1 MKKYLWKKKIV
12 LLFSALLFFVMGYF
26 VCSYL
31 INNNTKKFSLN
42 VSSQCLYEEIVNDD
56 NIKLALENVKNS
68 KTGERLI
75 TDKNI
80 NKLMKKNNLLIEE
93 NTDGFTIAIKEKYL
107 NYNESRAK
115 KFVNNLIP
123 NASINS
129 VIEIDYFNPYLM
141 GSIFM
146 GLGIIIS
153 LLYLIIQFK
162 YNKEELNI
170 VDNENVFASVFHKK
184 YWLLACNRGIKVK
197 DLCIIAILFAMMMLS
212 KAIKLPSGFTSMG
225 ITATYLFFAT
235 ICWLYGPI
243 VGLFVGFFSDV
254 LGFFLFPNG
263 FGFYFPYTLNA
274 MLSGFIYGIFFY
286 KKRVTFSAIF
296 FARVMI
302 NLFIN
307 VILGS
312 IWWMNINNL
321 TIEQARIYLL
331 FTSLPKNLVYLF
343 PQSVALYLVFKAL
356 GRVFMASNILDAKIC
371 KNISII

>member
-1 MKKYLWKKKIV
+1 MKKYLWQKKV
-12 LLFSALLFFVMGYF
+12 VFFFSALLFFVMGYF
-26 VCSYL
+26 ICSYL

-42 VSSQCLYEEIVNDD
+42 VSTTYSYEEVFNED
-56 NIKLALENVKNS
+56 NIRLALENVKNS

-75 TDKNI
+75 TDNNI
-80 NKLMKKNNLLIEE
+80 NKLMKKNNLLIKE
-93 NTDGFTIAIKEKYL
+93 NADGFTIAIKEKYF

-115 KFVNNLIP
+115 KFVNNLI
-123 NASINS
+123 ADAKINDI
-129 VIEIDYFNPYLM
+129 IEIDFFNPYIA
-141 GSIFM
+141 GGIFM
-146 GLGIIIS
+146 GIGIFIS
-153 LLYLIIQFK
+153 LLYLIIQF
-162 YNKEELNI
+162 NHSKEELNI
-170 VDNENVFASVFHKK
+170 VDNENVFSSIFHMK
-184 YWLLACNRGIKVK
+184 YWILACNKGIKVK
-197 DLCIIAILFAMMMLS
+197 DLCIIAILFAMMMMS

-243 VGLFVGFFSDV
+243 VGLFIGFFSDV

-286 KKRVTFSAIF
+286 KKRITFSSIF
-296 FARVMI
+296 FARVLI

-321 TIEQARIYLL
+321 TIEQARVYLL

-343 PQSVALYLVFKAL
+343 PQSVVLYIVFKAL

>member
-1 MKKYLWKKKIV
+1 MKKYLWQKKVV
-12 LLFSALLFFVMGYF
+12 LLFSVLLFFVMGYF
-26 VCSYL
+26 ICSYL
-31 INNNTKKFSLN
+31 INNNTKKFLLN
-42 VSSQCLYEEIVNDD
+42 VSVETYDETINDD
-56 NIKLALENVKNS
+56 NIRFALENVKNS

-80 NKLMKKNNLLIEE
+80 SKLMKKNNLLIEKSE
-93 NTDGFTIAIKEKYL
+93 AGFIISIKEKYL

-115 KFVNNLIP
+115 KFVNNLFP
-123 NASINS
+123 NSTINN
-129 VIEIDYFNPYLM
+129 IKEIDYFNPYIF

-146 GLGIIIS
+146 AFGAVIA
-153 LLYLIIQFK
+153 LLFLLIQFRISK
-162 YNKEELNI
+162 DDLDI
-170 VDNENVFASVFHKK
+170 IDNENIFSSIFHKK
-184 YWLLACNRGIKVK
+184 YWILACNKNIKIK

-243 VGLFVGFFSDV
+243 VGLIIGFFSDV

-286 KKRVTFSAIF
+286 KKRITFSAIF
-296 FARVMI
+296 FARVLI
-302 NLFIN
+302 NILIN

-321 TIEQARIYLL
+321 TIEQAKIYLL

-343 PQSVALYLVFKAL
+343 PQSVALYIVFKAL
-356 GRVFMASNILDAKIC
+356 GRVFMASNIVDAKIC

>member
-1 MKKYLWKKKIV
+1 
-12 LLFSALLFFVMGYF
+12 MGYF
-26 VCSYL
+26 ICSYL
-31 INNNTKKFSLN
+31 INNNTKKFLLN
-42 VSSQCLYEEIVNDD
+42 VSIEQTYEEAINDD
-56 NIKLALENVKNS
+56 NIRLALENVKNS

-80 NKLMKKNNLLIEE
+80 SKLMKKNNLLIEKSE
-93 NTDGFTIAIKEKYL
+93 AGFIISIKEKYL

-115 KFVNNLIP
+115 KFVNNLFP
-123 NASINS
+123 NSTINN
-129 VIEIDYFNPYLM
+129 IKEIDYFNPYIF

-146 GLGIIIS
+146 AFGAVIA
-153 LLYLIIQFK
+153 LLFLLIQFRISK
-162 YNKEELNI
+162 DDLDI
-170 VDNENVFASVFHKK
+170 IDNENIFSSIFHKK
-184 YWLLACNRGIKVK
+184 YWILACNKNIKIK

-243 VGLFVGFFSDV
+243 VGLIIGFFSDV

-286 KKRVTFSAIF
+286 KKRITFSAIF
-296 FARVMI
+296 FARVLI
-302 NLFIN
+302 NILIN

-321 TIEQARIYLL
+321 TIEQAKIYLL

-343 PQSVALYLVFKAL
+343 PQSVALYIVFKAL
-356 GRVFMASNILDAKIC
+356 GRVFMASNIVDAKIC

>member
-1 MKKYLWKKKIV
+1 MKKYLWQKKVV
-12 LLFSALLFFVMGYF
+12 LLFSVLLFFVMGYF
-26 VCSYL
+26 ICSYL
-31 INNNTKKFSLN
+31 INNNTKKFLLN
-42 VSSQCLYEEIVNDD
+42 VSVETYEEAINDD
-56 NIKLALENVKNS
+56 NIRLALENVKNS

-80 NKLMKKNNLLIEE
+80 SKLMKKNNLLIEKSE
-93 NTDGFTIAIKEKYL
+93 AGFIISIKEKYL

-115 KFVNNLIP
+115 KFVNNLFP
-123 NASINS
+123 NSTINN
-129 VIEIDYFNPYLM
+129 IKEIDYFNPYIF

-146 GLGIIIS
+146 AFGAVIA
-153 LLYLIIQFK
+153 LLFLLIQFRISK
-162 YNKEELNI
+162 DDLDI
-170 VDNENVFASVFHKK
+170 IDNENIFSSIFHKK
-184 YWLLACNRGIKVK
+184 YWILACNKNIKIK

-243 VGLFVGFFSDV
+243 VGLIIGFFSDV

-286 KKRVTFSAIF
+286 KKRITFSAIF
-296 FARVMI
+296 FARVLI
-302 NLFIN
+302 NILIN

-321 TIEQARIYLL
+321 TIEQAKIYLL

-343 PQSVALYLVFKAL
+343 PQSVALYIVFKAL
-356 GRVFMASNILDAKIC
+356 GRVFMASNIVDAKIC

>member
-1 MKKYLWKKKIV
+1 MKKYLWQKKVV
-12 LLFSALLFFVMGYF
+12 LLFSVLLFFVMGYF
-26 VCSYL
+26 ICSYL
-31 INNNTKKFSLN
+31 INNNTKKFLLN
-42 VSSQCLYEEIVNDD
+42 VSVETYEEAINDD
-56 NIKLALENVKNS
+56 NIRLALENVKNS

-80 NKLMKKNNLLIEE
+80 NKLMKKNNLLIEKSE
-93 NTDGFTIAIKEKYL
+93 AGFIISIKEKYL

-115 KFVNNLIP
+115 KFVNNLFP
-123 NASINS
+123 NSTINN
-129 VIEIDYFNPYLM
+129 IKEIDYFNPYIF

-146 GLGIIIS
+146 AFGAVIA
-153 LLYLIIQFK
+153 LLFLLIQFRISK
-162 YNKEELNI
+162 DDLDI
-170 VDNENVFASVFHKK
+170 IDNENIFSSIFHKK
-184 YWLLACNRGIKVK
+184 YWILACNKNIKIK

-243 VGLFVGFFSDV
+243 VGLIIGFFSDV

-286 KKRVTFSAIF
+286 KKRITFSAIF
-296 FARVMI
+296 FARVLI
-302 NLFIN
+302 NILIN

-321 TIEQARIYLL
+321 TIEQAKIYLL

-343 PQSVALYLVFKAL
+343 PQSVALYIVFKAL
-356 GRVFMASNILDAKIC
+356 GRVFMASNIVDAKIC